1 MVYDVVSGYGL
12 PTRDSDAVQR
22 LLMLRRTTE
31 QPEITTAKISTTTYT
46 LTEGTA
52 EPITTVTEPPNILS
66 DYTDE
71 NASIQGDP
79 PAENLAESS
88 QALPYRYTSL
98 PVRISS
104 KDDKR
109 FSNREFRSNFEID
122 SFFRE
127 EARNLP
133 PKRRKEQ
140 NSRDNHGIDDYA
152 VYWSHHQPPRNVYGI
167 QSRIMNNVKYQIPRP
182 FRARNFTIETPEHNS
197 FQVLKDEQ
205 QASIPYYSFGSLSKY
220 PQLST
225 YRYPNEAKNI
235 QDIIKYLT
243 TEESNNPSSSNNK
256 QATFSFVA
264 PTENGRRIKFA
275 GVYKTALKKHSGEDY
290 SRPEESVEDTV
301 ISSERNKMPDS
312 SFNGHAYI
320 ADPFHDFKPSD
331 PSEINLLANSDFRF
345 SPFDSRVRFVPNRP
359 QGTRLGVIEINPND
373 KFFPRPPIYF
383 GKPSTTA
390 PPHEPVYQSYPG
402 TYTTA
407 IYRPL
412 GKEPVTTTPHSSTK
426 TPKSVK
432 PFSVMLDIYPMMED
446 STPQATSVLP
456 HKPLKPFVKPG
467 HGLGPRV
474 RFPQGRPPD
483 PVTDSETKHQMVVH
497 LNLYPKRKK
506 KHNFSDR
513 YSTVPTELPSMCQR
527 CVTVFN
533 RGPLG
538 AFGKLQNTKIS
549 ISFKISI
556 YFNIHHLWPSEYS
569 EGHKFTTAV
578 LLYEYMDQYCKH
590 NGIPLCAYF
599 IYLNLDSILV

>member
-1 MVYDVVSGYGL
+1 VVSGYGL
-12 PTRDSDAVQR
+12 PAKDSDAVQR

-31 QPEITTAKISTTTYT
+31 RPEITTTKISTTTYT
-46 LTEGTA
+46 QTEGTA
-52 EPITTVTEPPNILS
+52 EPISTVTEPPTVLS
-66 DYTDE
+66 DYTEQNASPQKDLPDE
-71 NASIQGDP
+71 NF
-79 PAENLAESS
+79 AESS

-98 PVRISS
+98 PQKVAS
-104 KDDKR
+104 KDDIR
-109 FSNREFRSNFEID
+109 FSNREFRRNFEID
-122 SFFRE
+122 SFFRD

-140 NSRDNHGIDDYA
+140 TSPDNHGIDDYA
-152 VYWSHHQPPRNVYGI
+152 LYWSHHQSPRTAYGI

-182 FRARNFTIETPEHNS
+182 FRARNFTVERPEHNG

-205 QASIPYYSFGSLSKY
+205 QVSIPHYSFGSLSKY

-243 TEESNNPSSSNNK
+243 KEDSQNPSSSNNNH
-256 QATFSFVA
+256 ATFSFLA
-264 PTENGRRIKFA
+264 PAENGKRIKFA
-275 GVYKTALKKHSGEDY
+275 GVYKTAVKKNSGEDY
-290 SRPEESVEDTV
+290 GRPEESIQDTV
-301 ISSERNKMPDS
+301 ISSDHNKMPDS

-345 SPFDSRVRFVPNRP
+345 APFDSRVRFVPNRP

-373 KFFPRPPIYF
+373 KFFPRPPINF

-390 PPHEPVYQSYPG
+390 PPHDPVYQSYPG

-446 STPQATSVLP
+446 STPQATSVHP
-456 HKPLKPFVKPG
+456 HKPFKPFVKPG

-483 PVTDSETKHQMVVH
+483 PATDSETKHQMVVH

-513 YSTVPTELPSMCQR
+513 YSTVPAELPSMCQR
-527 CVTVFN
+527 CENVFN
-533 RGPLG
+533 RGPLRIRVIWRSDSKG
-538 AFGKLQNTKIS
+538 FEVC
-549 ISFKISI
+549 
-556 YFNIHHLWPSEYS
+556 SE
-569 EGHKFTTAV
+569 
-578 LLYEYMDQYCKH
+578 
-590 NGIPLCAYF
+590 N
-599 IYLNLDSILV
+599 

>member
-12 PTRDSDAVQR
+12 RARDSEAVQR
-22 LLMLRRTTE
+22 LLIPRKTSE
-31 QPEITTAKISTTTYT
+31 QPEITTARISTTAYT
-46 LTEGTA
+46 PTEGTT
-52 EPITTVTEPPNILS
+52 EPITTVTEPPTVLT
-66 DYTDE
+66 DYTDQH
-71 NASIQGDP
+71 ASIQSDTQD
-79 PAENLAESS
+79 ENLAESS
-88 QALPYRYTSL
+88 QALPYRYTLL
-98 PVRISS
+98 PERMPS
-104 KDDKR
+104 KDAKS
-109 FSNREFRSNFEID
+109 FSNREFRRNFEMD
-122 SFFRE
+122 SFFRDK
-127 EARNLP
+127 ARNLP
-133 PKRRKEQ
+133 PKGRKEQ
-140 NSRDNHGIDDYA
+140 SSPENHGIDDYA
-152 VYWSHHQPPRNVYGI
+152 VYWSHHQTPRTAYGI
-167 QSRIMNNVKYQIPRP
+167 ESRIMNNVKYQIPRP
-182 FRARNFTIETPEHNS
+182 FRARNFTVERPEHNS
-197 FQVLKDEQ
+197 FQVPKDEQ
-205 QASIPYYSFGSLSKY
+205 QVSVPYYSFGSLSKY

-243 TEESNNPSSSNNK
+243 TEDSHNPSSSTNNHE
-256 QATFSFVA
+256 TFSLLA

-275 GVYKTALKKHSGEDY
+275 GVYKTAVKKHSGEEY
-290 SRPEESVEDTV
+290 GRPEESIEDTV
-301 ISSERNKMPDS
+301 ISSDHNKMPDS

-345 SPFDSRVRFVPNRP
+345 SPFDSRIRFAPTRP

-373 KFFPRPPIYF
+373 KFFPRPPINF
-383 GKPSTTA
+383 GKPLTTA
-390 PPHEPVYQSYPG
+390 SPHDPVYQSYPG

-412 GKEPVTTTPHSSTK
+412 GKEPVTTAPHSSTK

-467 HGLGPRV
+467 HALGPRV

-513 YSTVPTELPSMCQR
+513 YSTVPAELPSMCQR
-527 CVTVFN
+527 CANVFN
-533 RGPLG
+533 RGPLRIRVIWRRG
-538 AFGKLQNTKIS
+538 SKGFKARSENCKIRKSAFIS
-549 ISFKISI
+549 RFP
-556 YFNIHHLWPSEYS
+556 Y
-569 EGHKFTTAV
+569 
-578 LLYEYMDQYCKH
+578 
-590 NGIPLCAYF
+590 
-599 IYLNLDSILV
+599 ILKQITWL